1 MLEALIGTLQAFP
14 RGLVFVALGL
24 VVLVAAKLVRDLATH
39 YNVEQEI
46 SEKQNLAV
54 ALRLSG
60 YFIGV
65 ILIFLGALYQP
76 LTLVGVEGLGF
87 DLEYGIQVIRVL
99 AYSLA
104 GIVALNLVRLLMNRL
119 VLYKFNIEE
128 EIVRGQ
134 NVGTGAAEF
143 GMYIAVGLVVA
154 GAVSG
159 EGTGSELEAALT
171 ALAFFAMG
179 TALLVVFALF
189 YELTTHFDIHDEIE
203 GNNAAVGV
211 VFGGNLIAIGLV
223 TLKAVFGEFTGWGGK
238 HRGLPHLRSDRLRT
252 PLRDAPANRLA
263 NPAHRKGLRRP
274 GRGPELGGGIYRKR
288 RCNQLRDGPLRGD
301 LAAR

>member
-24 VVLVAAKLVRDLATH
+24 VVLVAAKLVRDLVTH

-99 AYSLA
+99 VYSLA

-211 VFGGNLIAIGLV
+211 AFGGNLIAIGLV
-223 TLKAVFGEFTGWGGK
+223 TLKAVFGEFTGWGESIVAFLIYGVIGFVLLYVM
-238 HRGLPHLRSDRLRT
+238 RLLIDLLILPTVKVSD
-252 PLRDAPANRLA
+252 ALA
-263 NPAHRKGLRRP
+263 VDRN
-274 GRGPELGGGIYRKR
+274 LGVALVESAVVISSAMV
-288 RCNQLRDGPLRGD
+288 LFV
-301 LAAR
+301 AI

>member
-24 VVLVAAKLVRDLATH
+24 VVLVAAKLVRDLVTH

-99 AYSLA
+99 VYSLA

-211 VFGGNLIAIGLV
+211 AFGGNLIAIGLV
-223 TLKAVFGEFTGWGGK
+223 TLKAVFGEFTGWGESIVAFLIYGVIGFVLLYVM
-238 HRGLPHLRSDRLRT
+238 RLLIDLLILRT
-252 PLRDAPANRLA
+252 VKVSDALA
-263 NPAHRKGLRRP
+263 VDRN
-274 GRGPELGGGIYRKR
+274 LGVALVESAVVISSAMV
-288 RCNQLRDGPLRGD
+288 LFV
-301 LAAR
+301 AI

>member
-24 VVLVAAKLVRDLATH
+24 VVLVVAKLVRDLVTH

-223 TLKAVFGEFTGWGGK
+223 TLKAVFGEFTGWGESIAGFLIYGVIGFVLLYVM
-238 HRGLPHLRSDRLRT
+238 RLLIDLLILPTVKVSD
-252 PLRDAPANRLA
+252 ALA
-263 NPAHRKGLRRP
+263 VDRN
-274 GRGPELGGGIYRKR
+274 LGVAFIESAVVISSAMV
-288 RCNQLRDGPLRGD
+288 LFV
-301 LAAR
+301 AI

>member
-24 VVLVAAKLVRDLATH
+24 VVLVAAKLVRDLVTH

-99 AYSLA
+99 VYSLA

-211 VFGGNLIAIGLV
+211 AFGGNLIAIGLV
-223 TLKAVFGEFTGWGGK
+223 TLKAVFGEFTGWGESIVAFLIYGVIGFVLLYVM
-238 HRGLPHLRSDRLRT
+238 RLLIDLLILRT
-252 PLRDAPANRLA
+252 VKVSDALA
-263 NPAHRKGLRRP
+263 VDRN
-274 GRGPELGGGIYRKR
+274 LGVAFIESAVVISSAMV
-288 RCNQLRDGPLRGD
+288 LFV
-301 LAAR
+301 AI